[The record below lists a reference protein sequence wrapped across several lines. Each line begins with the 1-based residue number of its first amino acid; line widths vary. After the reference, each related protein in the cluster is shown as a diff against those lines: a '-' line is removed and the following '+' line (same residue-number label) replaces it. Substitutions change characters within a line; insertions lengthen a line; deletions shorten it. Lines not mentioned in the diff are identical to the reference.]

1 MGASDVRFIAA
12 MHLESDATIP
22 RCAECEAHWLPA
34 DVARSQAWLTDDEP
48 PELVFLL
55 PGLRQAGVR
64 RGLRITQAARRPC
77 CATWRRLTAELDQ
90 SPQLVQ
96 EAGAV
101 VSQLVGDEL
110 AWKLW
115 VR

>member
-1 MGASDVRFIAA
+1 
-12 MHLESDATIP
+12 MHIEGVGIIH

-34 DVARSQAWLTDDEP
+34 DEARWQAWLTDDEP
-48 PELVFLL
+48 TELVFLL

-64 RGLRITQAARRPC
+64 RGLRITQAARHPC
-77 CATWRRLTAELDQ
+77 CAIWRRLTAELDQ

-101 VSQLVGDEL
+101 VSQVVGDEL
-110 AWKLW
+110 AWKLE

>member
-1 MGASDVRFIAA
+1 MQ
-12 MHLESDATIP
+12 LESVATIP
-22 RCAECEAHWLPA
+22 RCAECEAHWLLA
-34 DVARSQAWLTDDEP
+34 DEARSQAWLTNDEP
-48 PELVFLL
+48 SELVFLL

-64 RGLRITQAARRPC
+64 RGLRITRAARCPC
-77 CATWRRLTAELDQ
+77 CAIWRRLTAELDQ

-101 VSQLVGDEL
+101 VSQVVGDEL
-110 AWKLW
+110 AWKLG